1 MLRLKNHKFSDVDIH
16 KFAINLVVFIV
27 ATAAI
32 GCTPAFNWR
41 DVSFDG
47 QPVTALLP
55 CKPDRGVREVPLAGV
70 PRTMTMAG
78 CEAGGATFTVA
89 VVRVDNSAELAQ
101 VKAELS
107 AVNKATHSQYAE
119 HGPVLVQASVYGT
132 PSAERDG
139 PSALSAQAVE
149 TFFSG
154 VRLAG
159 KP

>member
-1 MLRLKNHKFSDVDIH
+1 VDIH
-16 KFAINLVVFIV
+16 KFAINSVVISMTW
-27 ATAAI
+27 ALQ
-32 GCTPAFNWR
+32 GCTPALNWR
-41 DVSFDG
+41 DVTFDTL
-47 QPVTALLP
+47 PVTALLP
-55 CKPDRGVREVPLAGV
+55 CKPDRGERSVPLAGANRQMV
-70 PRTMTMAG
+70 MAG

-89 VVRVDNSAELAQ
+89 VISLDDSAQLAQ
-101 VKAELS
+101 AKAELG
-107 AVNKATHSQYAE
+107 AVNKATHSQYTQ
-119 HGPVLVQASVYGT
+119 HGPILVQASVYGT